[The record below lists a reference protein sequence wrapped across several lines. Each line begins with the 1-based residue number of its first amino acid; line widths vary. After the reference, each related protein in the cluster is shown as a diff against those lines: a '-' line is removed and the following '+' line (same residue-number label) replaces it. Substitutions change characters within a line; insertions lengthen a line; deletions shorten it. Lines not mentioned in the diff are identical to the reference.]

1 MPYTPR
7 SAAQRLKRI
16 AARARTLAIVYF
28 IVLFVG
34 THLPA
39 ERLEAIATASDK
51 WLHFGGYATLTVLVL
66 AGWELTI
73 GVLQPKHYF
82 AVWLAGV
89 FYGAFDEVSQ
99 TPVGRHCDMN
109 DWMADVL
116 GVVTGLLVFRLLRA
130 SLHKVI
136 AWTSPA
142 GSQNSTQ
149 MNADAA
155 DSRG

>member
-1 MPYTPR
+1 MTPAHPT
-7 SAAQRLKRI
+7 AAERLKRI

-28 IVLFVG
+28 LVLFVG
-34 THLPA
+34 THIPLEQAEALPA
-39 ERLEAIATASDK
+39 VSDK
-51 WLHFGGYATLTVLVL
+51 WIHYSAYAVLTVLVL

-89 FYGAFDEVSQ
+89 LYGAFDEVSQ

-116 GVVTGLLVFRLLRA
+116 GVVCGLLVFRFSRA
-130 SLHKVI
+130 AIHKLI
-136 AWTSPA
+136 ALTAPTPA
-142 GSQNSTQ
+142 
-149 MNADAA
+149 
-155 DSRG
+155 RK